1 MSDLIRIV
9 IAEDQ
14 TLVLGAIAALL
25 ALEDDLRVI
34 GRAGGGDVA
43 LTMVRELRPDI
54 LLTDV
59 EMPGLS
65 GIELA
70 HAIDAEKLP
79 VRVIVVT
86 TYARPG
92 YLTRA
97 RAANVS
103 GYLLK
108 VAPAD
113 ELVSAIR
120 AVHRGGIVI
129 PADLAE
135 AAREAGVDPLTD
147 RERDVLRLA
156 EVGMPNRDIG
166 DRLGLSPGTVRN
178 YLSEAASKLYAANRI
193 EAVRIARANGWL

>member
-1 MSDLIRIV
+1 MSDPIRIV

-25 ALEDDLRVI
+25 ALEDDLQVI
-34 GRAGGGDVA
+34 GRAGDGDAA
-43 LTMVRELRPDI
+43 LAMVRELRPDI

-97 RAANVS
+97 RAASVS

-108 VAPAD
+108 VAPAG
-113 ELVSAIR
+113 ELVRAIR
-120 AVHRGGIVI
+120 LVHRGGIVI
-129 PADLAE
+129 PADLAD
-135 AAREAGVDPLTD
+135 AAREAGIDPLTD

-156 EVGMPNRDIG
+156 EEGMPNRDIG

-193 EAVRIARANGWL
+193 EAVRVARAKGWL